1 MMTQKERFLALL
13 HGEPVDGF
21 VNQYGAVQLLLGN
34 PLSWIDT
41 PPARGGRKVSGW
53 GITYDWPEREPGP
66 IPMTDEEHVLIKDI
80 EDWREYVKAPDLSTK
95 DSDWDDFRAR
105 TRAVDEKEQFRAAFF
120 APGTFEYTHSMLSFE
135 DSLCNLLVYPD
146 EMHELIDYITD
157 WRCTYMEEVLKHV
170 PEVDMVFCHDDW
182 GSKNSTFMSP
192 EVFREFY
199 VPAYKKLY
207 GVAKDHGCLVVHHSD
222 SYCTTLVDDMI
233 EIGIDCWEGCLPSN
247 DIPAI
252 QKKIED
258 EKLNFII
265 WGGMDS
271 GVFDRDDSTEEE
283 IRKHVADTI
292 AKYHAGGHWIP
303 SVNDGMPLILHQ
315 QNYDIITDEIKK
327 QEKKYFS

>member
-1 MMTQKERFLALL
+1 M
-13 HGEPVDGF
+13 
-21 VNQYGAVQLLLGN
+21 
-34 PLSWIDT
+34 
-41 PPARGGRKVSGW
+41 
-53 GITYDWPEREPGP
+53 
-66 IPMTDEEHVLIKDI
+66 
-80 EDWREYVKAPDLSTK
+80 
-95 DSDWDDFRAR
+95 
-105 TRAVDEKEQFRAAFF
+105 
-120 APGTFEYTHSMLSFE
+120 
-135 DSLCNLLVYPD
+135 
-146 EMHELIDYITD
+146 
-157 WRCTYMEEVLKHV
+157 
-170 PEVDMVFCHDDW
+170 
-182 GSKNSTFMSP
+182 
-192 EVFREFY
+192 FREFY

-315 QNYDIITDEIKK
+315 QNYDIITGEIKK